1 VSNTR
6 KATGPKR
13 LPGSREDRRAA
24 DQIALALVRAYRT
37 GDTDEARRLAV
48 RAPATAGSTVVAV
61 LAAVVAGL
69 TADVADE
76 HLEGAVAAGMLRG
89 MQRPGKDETSR

>member
-1 VSNTR
+1 MSAR

-24 DQIALALVRAYRT
+24 DRIALALVRAYRT
-37 GDTDEARRLAV
+37 GDMDEARRLAA

-61 LAAVVAGL
+61 LAAAVAGL
-69 TADVADE
+69 TAGVADE
-76 HLEGAVAAGMLRG
+76 HLDRAVAAALLRG
-89 MQRPGKDETSR
+89 MQRPGKDEASL